1 MTMSKLLLPL
11 LALSLCFAAACATS
25 PDAVTDTDDT
35 ATDTAVLT
43 PISTG
48 QAQVNGA
55 SCTIQLPF
63 GWQGTDGAAC
73 TVSGHIPVTIL
84 DTFTHTFTSVGPN
97 AGSCTYR
104 CIDGTLMTYDCSCV
118 HGGVF

>member
-1 MTMSKLLLPL
+1 VI
-11 LALSLCFAAACATS
+11 CW
-25 PDAVTDTDDT
+25 
-35 ATDTAVLT
+35 
-43 PISTG
+43 
-48 QAQVNGA
+48 

-73 TVSGHIPVTIL
+73 TVSGHVPVTIL
-84 DTFTHTFTSVGPN
+84 DGFTHTFTSVGPN

-104 CIDGTLMTYDCSCV
+104 CVDGILTTFDCSCM